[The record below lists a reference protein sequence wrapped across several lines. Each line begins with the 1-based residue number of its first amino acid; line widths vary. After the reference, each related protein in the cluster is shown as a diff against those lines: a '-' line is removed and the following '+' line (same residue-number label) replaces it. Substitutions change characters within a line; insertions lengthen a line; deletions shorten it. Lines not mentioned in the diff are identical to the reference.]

1 LAADV
6 TANLA
11 QKQDKLIASATGTFL
26 LNGNVIRSLNAGTGI
41 GLSTTNN
48 TVTITANRQDLVGG
62 LQEGLLPITTNVP
75 IMVDRTIRALNAG
88 TNVSLQ
94 TVDNIITINASHPD
108 LSQYALTSDVI
119 ANLAQKQ
126 NNLLASATGTFLL
139 NGNVIRSLVAGSNM
153 SLSVADNAVTLASTP
168 LPPTELT
175 YLHQNFCL
183 SGGGTVTL
191 RTVSNN
197 VYIRWGTRMLATPL
211 CGKAGVTYYEMTCPT
226 SGAIGTGQAANAD
239 GILLGNNTTSYAA
252 LYYVLPTSS
261 SSLASVP
268 GNLRIVTYLNTTE
281 NIQPN
286 YVLLA
291 QIFTDSGQ
299 ASVKW
304 QAGSSRDTYTGQRPA
319 NHVECQRGTA
329 WSRSDQDHAGRW
341 DRHHLSP
348 RGHLERYRPPS
359 KNRQRATRGERLYR
373 Q

>member
-1 LAADV
+1 
-6 TANLA
+6 
-11 QKQDKLIASATGTFL
+11 
-26 LNGNVIRSLNAGTGI
+26 
-41 GLSTTNN
+41 
-48 TVTITANRQDLVGG
+48 
-62 LQEGLLPITTNVP
+62 
-75 IMVDRTIRALNAG
+75 MVDRIIRALNAG

-268 GNLRIVTYLNTTE
+268 GNLRIVTYLNTTRISNQTTYCSHDLHGFRPSLCE
-281 NIQPN
+281 
-286 YVLLA
+286 V
-291 QIFTDSGQ
+291 
-299 ASVKW
+299 ASW
-304 QAGSSRDTYTGQRPA
+304 
-319 NHVECQRGTA
+319 
-329 WSRSDQDHAGRW
+329 
-341 DRHHLSP
+341 
-348 RGHLERYRPPS
+348 
-359 KNRQRATRGERLYR
+359 
-373 Q
+373 